1 MAFTGQ
7 MHPLLI
13 HFPIALVIVAAAA
26 EVAAIVTGSERWRV
40 VADGNLRTAAIFA
53 VIAAVAGWRLAAAAG
68 MDPTPLLEWHRWLG
82 TVGAGA
88 TVAAALATS
97 RRRSALGVRTYWMAL
112 FGAAALVAVAGHL
125 GGRLVWGV

>member
-97 RRRSALGVRTYWMAL
+97 RRRSALGVRSDWMAL